1 MYFNNRKDAAR
12 QLALKL
18 EKYRHENGVVLAVPR
33 GGVPIG
39 YEIALYLDL
48 PLDLLMSKK
57 LGHPANPEYAIG
69 AVTLEGSLAEDC
81 FNIPEHYI
89 LEETARI
96 RAALKERYKIFMGN
110 KEPID
115 IRGKTVIVTDDG
127 MATGRTILSTMK
139 ILRNKLPAKIIVAV
153 PVASPEAA
161 EKIKQL
167 ADDFICLYTP
177 YPFYSIGNFYE
188 DFSQVEDEEVNE
200 LVQQLNARD
209 YAAQ

>member
-1 MYFNNRKDAAR
+1 M
-12 QLALKL
+12 QLAIKL

-39 YEIALYLDL
+39 YEIALYLDF
-48 PLDLLMSKK
+48 PMELLMSKK

-81 FNIPEHYI
+81 FNISEQYI
-89 LEETARI
+89 REESARI

-161 EKIKQL
+161 ERIQQL

-188 DFSQVEDEEVNE
+188 DFSQVEDEEVIE

>member
-1 MYFNNRKDAAR
+1 MYFKNRKEAAM
-12 QLALKL
+12 QLAMKL

-48 PLDLLMSKK
+48 PMDLLMSKK

-81 FNIPEHYI
+81 FDISEQYI
-89 LEETARI
+89 REESARI
-96 RAALKERYKIFMGN
+96 RAALKERYKLFMGN

-161 EKIKQL
+161 ERIQHL

>member
-1 MYFNNRKDAAR
+1 MYFKNRKEAAM
-12 QLALKL
+12 QLAMKL

-39 YEIALYLDL
+39 YEIALYLDF
-48 PLDLLMSKK
+48 PMELLMSKK

-81 FNIPEHYI
+81 FDISEQYI
-89 LEETARI
+89 REESARI
-96 RAALKERYKIFMGN
+96 RAALKERYKLFMGN

-161 EKIKQL
+161 ERIQQV

-188 DFSQVEDEEVNE
+188 DFSQVEDEEVFE